1 MFKNK
6 KIFILGMARS
16 GYEAAKLLAPH
27 NNKILVVDNT
37 AQDED
42 HIKELT
48 DLGVDVKITDN
59 AVELLDKSYDY
70 LIKNPGIKYDN
81 TCVVRANEL
90 NIKVINEMEMA
101 YSFIN
106 KKTKIIGVTGSNGK
120 TTTVTLID
128 LFLKQQNLNS
138 ILCGNIGFPL
148 CSIVDDIKKD
158 SILVVE
164 ISDHQ
169 LCDMYKFKTN
179 ISVLTNIYKDVHIDF
194 HDSFE
199 RYKNMKKRIF
209 NSHTSKDTAII
220 NSNNDESLEITKKI
234 KSKKLYFGNSTDDIC
249 VYYGGIYY
257 NRELVVSLSDIRIKG
272 YHNYENIMSSV
283 LVVKNFNVTNE
294 SIKKVLSTF
303 PGVEHRIEFVRE
315 VNGVTY
321 YNDSKSTN
329 NQATIT
335 ALKSF
340 DNPVILLM
348 GGLDRNLPFDE
359 LKDYMY
365 NVKKIICYGETKN
378 KIKEFA
384 KKNNIDVKSVD
395 TLEEATKEAVIVST
409 NGDTVLLSPA
419 CASWDQFKCFEDR
432 GNLFKKI
439 VNELDL

>member
-16 GYEAAKLLAPH
+16 GYEAAKLLARH

-81 TCVVRANEL
+81 NCVVRANEL

-179 ISVLTNIYKDVHIDF
+179 ISVLTNIYQDVHIDF

-199 RYKNMKKRIF
+199 KYKNMKKRIF
-209 NSHTSKDTAII
+209 NNHTSSDIAII

-249 VYYGGIYY
+249 VYNGGIYY

>member
-42 HIKELT
+42 HIKELI

-81 TCVVRANEL
+81 NCVVRANEL

-148 CSIVDDIKKD
+148 CSIVDDIKEN

-209 NSHTSKDTAII
+209 NNHTSKDSAII

-249 VYYGGIYY
+249 VYNGGIYY

-272 YHNYENIMSSV
+272 YHNYENIMSSI

-294 SIKKVLSTF
+294 SIKEVLSTF

-340 DNPVILLM
+340 DNPIILLM